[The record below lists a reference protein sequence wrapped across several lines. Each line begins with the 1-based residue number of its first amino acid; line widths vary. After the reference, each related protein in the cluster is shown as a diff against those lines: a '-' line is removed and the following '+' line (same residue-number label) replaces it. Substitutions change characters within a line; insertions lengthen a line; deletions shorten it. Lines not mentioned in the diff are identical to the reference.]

1 MTNRLPSENIIY
13 TKGLTKQFDGVT
25 AVDNLSLQIPP
36 GVIFG
41 FIGPSGCGKTTSVRL
56 LLGVY
61 KPDSGEVQILG
72 RQPEKFS
79 HRERARIG
87 YMPQQFILYPE
98 LNVWENMN
106 FAASLYGYPIRRKDR
121 LQELLELVELTGQE
135 NKKVRNLSGGMKSRL
150 SLAASIIHKPQLL
163 FLDEPTTG
171 IDPVLRRKFW
181 DYFQELK
188 SEERTLFVTTQYVG
202 EAAYCDYV
210 GVMMDGRLLMVET
223 PEGLRRKALGGEVIH
238 LHLANYLTEEQ
249 VNQLKQQPFLTNS
262 TVRYL
267 PNQVMEIVVDDD
279 AGTILPKL
287 LDYVKQRQIDV
298 ISAEEYVPPFDD
310 IFVHLIENET
320 ARQKEGVN
328 A

>member
-1 MTNRLPSENIIY
+1 
-13 TKGLTKQFDGVT
+13 
-25 AVDNLSLQIPP
+25 
-36 GVIFG
+36 VIFG
-41 FIGPSGCGKTTSVRL
+41 FIGPSGRGKTPSDRL

-61 KPDSGEVQILG
+61 TPDSGEVQVLG

>member
-1 MTNRLPSENIIY
+1 
-13 TKGLTKQFDGVT
+13 
-25 AVDNLSLQIPP
+25 
-36 GVIFG
+36 
-41 FIGPSGCGKTTSVRL
+41 
-56 LLGVY
+56 
-61 KPDSGEVQILG
+61 
-72 RQPEKFS
+72 
-79 HRERARIG
+79 
-87 YMPQQFILYPE
+87 
-98 LNVWENMN
+98 
-106 FAASLYGYPIRRKDR
+106 
-121 LQELLELVELTGQE
+121 
-135 NKKVRNLSGGMKSRL
+135 
-150 SLAASIIHKPQLL
+150 
-163 FLDEPTTG
+163 
-171 IDPVLRRKFW
+171 
-181 DYFQELK
+181 
-188 SEERTLFVTTQYVG
+188 
-202 EAAYCDYV
+202 
-210 GVMMDGRLLMVET
+210 MVET

>member
-1 MTNRLPSENIIY
+1 
-13 TKGLTKQFDGVT
+13 
-25 AVDNLSLQIPP
+25 
-36 GVIFG
+36 
-41 FIGPSGCGKTTSVRL
+41 
-56 LLGVY
+56 
-61 KPDSGEVQILG
+61 
-72 RQPEKFS
+72 
-79 HRERARIG
+79 
-87 YMPQQFILYPE
+87 MPQQFILYPE

-267 PNQVMEIVVDDD
+267 PNQVMEIVFDDD